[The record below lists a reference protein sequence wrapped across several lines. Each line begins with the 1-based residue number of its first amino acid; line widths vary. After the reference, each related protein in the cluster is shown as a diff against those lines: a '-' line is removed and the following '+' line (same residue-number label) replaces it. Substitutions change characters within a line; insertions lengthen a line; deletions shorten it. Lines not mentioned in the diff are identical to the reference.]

1 MEPPRLPSKAR
12 LDSME
17 LSWLCGQIALVLKS
31 GIPIQEGVDMLADSS
46 DNPRMSSV
54 LHALGKG
61 VEQRQPLSAALE
73 RQGGFPSHLV
83 GMARIGEVS
92 GNLDTVMTNLSDFY
106 ERNARLSA
114 RIRSALTY
122 PLVLLIMMAA
132 IIVLLVVRVLPIFS
146 NIFVSLGGD
155 MPAFSRGVLQTGLF
169 LQQHALVILAVLIVL
184 VAAAVFFFRTA
195 AGRRLRDRI
204 RLGLPGLKGL
214 YSKIYASRF
223 SMAMSYM
230 LSSGIDMDTSLGMA
244 ETIVDNG
251 IVAGRIAESRALMAQ
266 GEEPFAALGRTGIF
280 PKLFIRMLAMGSKA
294 GELDTVMGKV
304 ARSYEG
310 EVDDQLNRLTGIVEP
325 LLVVVLSAV
334 VGGILLT
341 VMLPL
346 IDIMSSIG

>member
-1 MEPPRLPSKAR
+1 MEKTRDRSRIR
-12 LDSME
+12 LDTME
-17 LSWLCGQIALVLKS
+17 LSWLCGQVALVLKS
-31 GIPIQEGVDMLADSS
+31 GIPVQEGIEMLADSA
-46 DNPRMSSV
+46 DNPRTAAV
-54 LHALGKG
+54 LRALTRT
-61 VEQRQPLSAALE
+61 VEQRQPLSTAME
-73 RQGGFPSHLV
+73 RQGSFPAHMV

-92 GNLDTVMTNLSDFY
+92 GNLDTVMSGLADFY
-106 ERNARLSA
+106 ERSARLSA
-114 RIRSALTY
+114 RIRSAMTY

-132 IIVLLVVRVLPIFS
+132 VIVLLVVRVLPIFS

-155 MPAFSRGVLQTGLF
+155 MPPFSRGVLLAGLF
-169 LQQHALVILAVLIVL
+169 LQRNFAVLLAAAAGL
-184 VAAAVFFFRTA
+184 VAALWVFFRIP
-195 AGRRLRDRI
+195 AGRRLLDRA
-204 RLGLPGLKGL
+204 RLGLPGLRGL
-214 YSKIYASRF
+214 YRKIYASRF

-230 LSSGIDMDTSLGMA
+230 LASGIDMDTSLEMA
-244 ETIVDNG
+244 ETIMDNR
-251 IVAGRIAESRALMAQ
+251 IVAARVADARAAMSR

-280 PKLFIRMLAMGSKA
+280 PRLFIRMLAMGSKA

-310 EVDDQLNRLTGIVEP
+310 EVDAQLNRLTSVIEP